1 MTEILPAEPI
11 EVYPE
16 ARFEEAVRRLMD
28 VTLEGNVALIVPKF
42 GLDFG
47 VFVHG
52 PSGCGPV
59 FVEVKSYS
67 GQRQGGVGFGNG
79 KGEGPQ
85 VELLLSENVGI
96 LDDHVHWAFADATKP
111 PGAAR
116 FALLN
121 CSEAKAA
128 VMGVVARGKQNNF
141 NFSKVSSHLV
151 SWQLFAERLVTFVL
165 AAKGATA

>member
-1 MTEILPAEPI
+1 ME
-11 EVYPE
+11 
-16 ARFEEAVRRLMD
+16 
-28 VTLEGNVALIVPKF
+28 VTLEGKAALIVPKL

-47 VFVHG
+47 VFVHSL
-52 PSGCGPV
+52 SGCRPV
-59 FVEVKSYS
+59 FIEVKSYG

-85 VELLLSENVGI
+85 VQLLLSENVGI
-96 LDDHVHWAFADATKP
+96 LDDCVRWAFADDTKP
-111 PGAAR
+111 PGEAR

-128 VMGVVARGKQNNF
+128 VMGVVAQGKQNNF
-141 NFSKVSSHLV
+141 NFSKVRSHLV
-151 SWQLFAERLVTFVL
+151 GWQVFAERLVTFVL